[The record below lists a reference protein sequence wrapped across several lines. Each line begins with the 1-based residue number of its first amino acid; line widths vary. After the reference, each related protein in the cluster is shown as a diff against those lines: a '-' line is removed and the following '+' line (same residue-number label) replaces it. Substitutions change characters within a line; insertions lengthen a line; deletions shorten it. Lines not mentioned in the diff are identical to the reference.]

1 MIHINS
7 YKLTPAITATWGDIT
22 GNVSNQ
28 EDLVEYI
35 SEHGG
40 NAAWGSISGVI
51 EDQEDLMSLL
61 GSYATE
67 SWVSSQQF
75 ATESWVSGQG
85 YLTSVPSDYLL
96 KSNVSGNKQMLFSP
110 ELPKIYMRNSL
121 SSQLTINPT
130 LITLF
135 GDSYSMYL
143 TSNTMGL
150 AGPSDVGVGM
160 TYGPVELSSEYTL
173 TIRGSESNAT
183 FIGLDNIYL
192 KESGSLTTI
201 PFSNLK
207 DMATQSWVE
216 SQGYLQSTSLKT
228 VNNQSL
234 VGTGNIEIGGLTPE
248 QSAAIAPL
256 VNKTNGYLKYKCTTK
271 PDAVGFIDRGTQA
284 LDQYG
289 QIWVYEINGEVYY
302 INWMNLENRNISP
315 YIYKWNRTNFAFE
328 LLTYQEND
336 TEYPV
341 QIWNISPDYITAVT
355 DPHEIWC
362 DSQGRYYLNNEYII
376 DFSDPTGW
384 NFQYHPMGGTLQT
397 YNGRK
402 SNIIKLSDGNIYM
415 LYGASTA
422 ANARAWVFN
431 ESTQVFDAYGSGAS
445 FSGYAITNFY
455 RYVFYYNDAPYFTR
469 SNTGNFLYQFTISS
483 TRITATNIVVASRP
497 FPTTITYDG
506 ATYQVTGDR
515 IRKFRYYDEVEE
527 KEKYMYF
534 FYYGQLAWKLVNGE
548 WVYFDINR
556 LDSFSYNT
564 NGVEA
569 GDLLFGF
576 GYDENRVGEIPV
588 WNFTEDILIEDY
600 GWDNTVD
607 SRFKAIEDSLGD
619 AETITQN
626 ILGY

>member
-61 GSYATE
+61 GSYVTE
-67 SWVSSQQF
+67 SWISSQQF

-85 YLTSVPSDYLL
+85 YLTSVPS
-96 KSNVSGNKQMLFSP
+96 
-110 ELPKIYMRNSL
+110 
-121 SSQLTINPT
+121 
-130 LITLF
+130 
-135 GDSYSMYL
+135 
-143 TSNTMGL
+143 
-150 AGPSDVGVGM
+150 
-160 TYGPVELSSEYTL
+160 EY
-173 TIRGSESNAT
+173 
-183 FIGLDNIYL
+183 
-192 KESGSLTTI
+192 
-201 PFSNLK
+201 
-207 DMATQSWVE
+207 ATQSWVSGQGYITSSALTGYATE
-216 SQGYLQSTSLKT
+216 SWVSGQGYITSSALTGYATESWVEAQKYVHNSDLDEYATQLWVSNQGYLQSTSLKT

-271 PDAVGFIDRGTQA
+271 PGAVGFIDRGTQA

-302 INWMNLENRNISP
+302 INWMNLENENISP

-336 TEYPV
+336 TECPV
-341 QIWNISPDYITAVT
+341 QIWNISSDYITAVT
-355 DPHEIWC
+355 DPHVIWC

-397 YNGRK
+397 YNGSK

-415 LYGASTA
+415 LYAASTA

-469 SNTGNFLYQFTISS
+469 SNTGNFLYQFTITS

-556 LDSFSYNT
+556 LDSITYNT

-588 WNFTEDILIEDY
+588 WNFTENILIEDY

>member
-40 NAAWGSISGVI
+40 NSAWGSISGVI

-61 GSYATE
+61 GSYVTE
-67 SWVSSQQF
+67 SWISSQQF

-85 YLTSVPSDYLL
+85 YLTSVPS
-96 KSNVSGNKQMLFSP
+96 
-110 ELPKIYMRNSL
+110 
-121 SSQLTINPT
+121 
-130 LITLF
+130 
-135 GDSYSMYL
+135 
-143 TSNTMGL
+143 
-150 AGPSDVGVGM
+150 
-160 TYGPVELSSEYTL
+160 EY
-173 TIRGSESNAT
+173 
-183 FIGLDNIYL
+183 
-192 KESGSLTTI
+192 
-201 PFSNLK
+201 
-207 DMATQSWVE
+207 ATQSWVSDQGYLTSSALTGYATE
-216 SQGYLQSTSLKT
+216 SWVSSQGYTKAEDLTDLGLIYTDPESGDTEPGWLSLGYVTDESMFSTMGDLGLIYTDPESGDTEPGWLSQGYATESWVSGQGYLTEHQPLKT

-248 QSAAIAPL
+248 QSAAIEPL

-271 PDAVGFIDRGTQA
+271 PGAVGFIDRGTQA

-302 INWMNLENRNISP
+302 INWMNKENGNISP

-328 LLTYQEND
+328 LLTYQTYDPEVP
-336 TEYPV
+336 ERPV
-341 QIWNISPDYITAVT
+341 EIWNISSDYITAVT
-355 DPHEIWC
+355 DPHVIWC
-362 DSQGRYYLNNEYII
+362 DNQGRYYFNNEYII
-376 DFSDPTGW
+376 DFSDPAGW
-384 NFQYHPMGGTLQT
+384 RFIYHPMGGTLQT
-397 YNGRK
+397 YNGSK

-415 LYGASTA
+415 LYAASTA

-431 ESTQVFDAYGSGAS
+431 ESTQVFDAYGSGVS
-445 FSGYAITNFY
+445 FSGYSITNFY
-455 RYVFYYNDAPYFTR
+455 RFVFYYDDVPYFTR
-469 SNTGNFLYQFTISS
+469 SNTGNYLYQFTISS
-483 TRITATNIVVASRP
+483 TRITAANIVVTSRP
-497 FPTTITYDG
+497 FPTSITYDG

-576 GYDENRVGEIPV
+576 GYNENRVGEIPI
-588 WNFTEDILIEDY
+588 WNFTDDILIEDY

-607 SRFKAIEDSLGD
+607 SRFKALEDSLGD

>member
-1 MIHINS
+1 MIHLNN

-67 SWVSSQQF
+67 SWISSQQF
-75 ATESWVSGQG
+75 VTESWVSGQG
-85 YLTSVPSDYLL
+85 YLYSSNTSGDKAMNFNIDIPT
-96 KSNVSGNKQMLFSP
+96 
-110 ELPKIYMRNSL
+110 IYMRNTVNR
-121 SSQLTINPT
+121 QLRINPT

-135 GDSYSMYL
+135 GDSYSMFL
-143 TSNTMGL
+143 TSNAMGL
-150 AGPSDVGVGM
+150 AGPSDIGVGM
-160 TYGPVELSSEYTL
+160 VYDPVELSSEYAL
-173 TIRGSESNAT
+173 VIRGSESNAT

-207 DMATQSWVE
+207 DMATESWV
-216 SQGYLQSTSLKT
+216 SGQGYLTEHQPLKT

-248 QSAAIAPL
+248 QSAAIEPL

-271 PDAVGFIDRGTQA
+271 PGAVAFIDRGTQA

-302 INWMNLENRNISP
+302 INWMNKENGNISP

-328 LLTYQEND
+328 LLTYQMND

-341 QIWNISPDYITAVT
+341 EIWNISSDYITAVT
-355 DPHEIWC
+355 DPHVIWC

-397 YNGRK
+397 YNGLK
-402 SNIIKLSDGNIYM
+402 SNIIRLSDGNIYM
-415 LYGASTA
+415 LYAASTA

-431 ESTQVFDAYGSGAS
+431 ETTQVFDAYGSGAS
-445 FSGYAITNFY
+445 FSGYSIANFY

-469 SNTGNFLYQFTISS
+469 NNTGNYLYKFNITS
-483 TRITATNIVVASRP
+483 TRITAANIVVTNRP
-497 FPTTITYDG
+497 FPTSITYNG

-515 IRKFRYYDEVEE
+515 IRKFSYYDEVEE
-527 KEKYMYF
+527 KEKYIYF

-556 LDSFSYNT
+556 LDSITYNT

-588 WNFTEDILIEDY
+588 WNFTENILIDDY

-607 SRFKAIEDSLGD
+607 SRFKAIENSLGD

>member
-40 NAAWGSISGVI
+40 NSAWGSISGVI

-61 GSYATE
+61 GSYVTE
-67 SWVSSQQF
+67 SWISSQQF

-85 YLTSVPSDYLL
+85 YLTSVPS
-96 KSNVSGNKQMLFSP
+96 
-110 ELPKIYMRNSL
+110 
-121 SSQLTINPT
+121 
-130 LITLF
+130 
-135 GDSYSMYL
+135 
-143 TSNTMGL
+143 
-150 AGPSDVGVGM
+150 
-160 TYGPVELSSEYTL
+160 EY
-173 TIRGSESNAT
+173 
-183 FIGLDNIYL
+183 
-192 KESGSLTTI
+192 
-201 PFSNLK
+201 
-207 DMATQSWVE
+207 ATQSWVSDQGYLTSSALTGYATE
-216 SQGYLQSTSLKT
+216 SWVSSQGYTKAEDLTDLGLIYTDPESGDTEPGWLSLGYVTDESMFSTMGDLGLIYTDPESGDTEPGWLSQGYATESWVSGQGYLTEHQPLKT

-248 QSAAIAPL
+248 QSAAIEPL

-271 PDAVGFIDRGTQA
+271 PGAVGFIDRGTQA

-302 INWMNLENRNISP
+302 INWMNKENGNISP

-328 LLTYQEND
+328 LLTYQTYDPEVP
-336 TEYPV
+336 ERPV
-341 QIWNISPDYITAVT
+341 EIWNISSDYITAVT
-355 DPHEIWC
+355 DPHVIWC
-362 DSQGRYYLNNEYII
+362 DSQGRYYFNNEYII

-397 YNGRK
+397 YNGSK

-415 LYGASTA
+415 LYAASTA

-455 RYVFYYNDAPYFTR
+455 RFVFYYNDAPYFTR
-469 SNTGNFLYQFTISS
+469 NNTGNFLYQFTITS
-483 TRITATNIVVASRP
+483 TKITAANIVVANRP

-515 IRKFRYYDEVEE
+515 IRKFSYYDEVEE

-588 WNFTEDILIEDY
+588 WNFTENILIEDY

-607 SRFKAIEDSLGD
+607 SRFKAIENSLGD

>member
-51 EDQEDLMSLL
+51 EDQEDLMGLL
-61 GSYATE
+61 GSYVTE

-85 YLTSVPSDYLL
+85 YLTSVPS
-96 KSNVSGNKQMLFSP
+96 
-110 ELPKIYMRNSL
+110 
-121 SSQLTINPT
+121 
-130 LITLF
+130 
-135 GDSYSMYL
+135 
-143 TSNTMGL
+143 
-150 AGPSDVGVGM
+150 
-160 TYGPVELSSEYTL
+160 EY
-173 TIRGSESNAT
+173 
-183 FIGLDNIYL
+183 
-192 KESGSLTTI
+192 
-201 PFSNLK
+201 
-207 DMATQSWVE
+207 ATQSWVSGQGYITSSALTGYATQSWVSE
-216 SQGYLQSTSLKT
+216 QGYLTEHQPLKT

-271 PDAVGFIDRGTQA
+271 PGAVGFIDRGTQA

-302 INWMNLENRNISP
+302 INWMNLENGNISP

-328 LLTYQEND
+328 LLTYQTGDPEVP
-336 TEYPV
+336 ERPV
-341 QIWNISPDYITAVT
+341 EIWNISSDYITAVT
-355 DPHEIWC
+355 DPHVIWC

-397 YNGRK
+397 YNGLK

-415 LYGASTA
+415 LYAATTA
-422 ANARAWVFN
+422 TNARAWVFN
-431 ESTQVFDAYGSGAS
+431 ESTQVFDAYGSGVS
-445 FSGYAITNFY
+445 FQGYSIANFY

-469 SNTGNFLYQFTISS
+469 NNTGNYLFQFNITSK
-483 TRITATNIVVASRP
+483 RITATNIAAGSRP
-497 FPTTITYDG
+497 FPTTITYEDT
-506 ATYQVTGDR
+506 TYQVTGDR
-515 IRKFRYYDEVEE
+515 IRKFSYYDEVEE

-534 FYYGQLAWKLVNGE
+534 FYYGQNAFKLVNGE

-556 LDSFSYNT
+556 LDSITYNT

-607 SRFKAIEDSLGD
+607 SRFKAIENSLGD

>member
-40 NAAWGSISGVI
+40 NSAWGSISGVI

-61 GSYATE
+61 GSYVTE
-67 SWVSSQQF
+67 SWISSQQF

-85 YLTSVPSDYLL
+85 YLTSVPS
-96 KSNVSGNKQMLFSP
+96 
-110 ELPKIYMRNSL
+110 
-121 SSQLTINPT
+121 
-130 LITLF
+130 
-135 GDSYSMYL
+135 
-143 TSNTMGL
+143 
-150 AGPSDVGVGM
+150 
-160 TYGPVELSSEYTL
+160 EY
-173 TIRGSESNAT
+173 
-183 FIGLDNIYL
+183 
-192 KESGSLTTI
+192 
-201 PFSNLK
+201 
-207 DMATQSWVE
+207 ATQSWVSDQGYLTSSALTGYATE
-216 SQGYLQSTSLKT
+216 SWVSSQGYTKAEDLTDLGLIYTDPESGDTEPGWLSLGYVTDESMFSTMGDLGLIYTDPESGDTEPGWLSQGYATESWVSGQGYLTEHQPLKT

-248 QSAAIAPL
+248 QSAAIEPL

-271 PDAVGFIDRGTQA
+271 PGAVGFIDRGTQA

-289 QIWVYEINGEVYY
+289 QIWVYEINGDVYY
-302 INWMNLENRNISP
+302 INWMNKENGNISP

-328 LLTYQEND
+328 LLTYQTYDPEVP
-336 TEYPV
+336 ERPV
-341 QIWNISPDYITAVT
+341 EIWNISSDYITAVT
-355 DPHEIWC
+355 DPHVIWC
-362 DSQGRYYLNNEYII
+362 DSQGRYYFNNEYII

-397 YNGRK
+397 YNGSK

-415 LYGASTA
+415 LYAASTA

-455 RYVFYYNDAPYFTR
+455 RFVFYYNDAPYFTR
-469 SNTGNFLYQFTISS
+469 NNTGNFLYQFTITS
-483 TRITATNIVVASRP
+483 TKITAANIVVANRP

-515 IRKFRYYDEVEE
+515 IRKFSYYDEVEE

-588 WNFTEDILIEDY
+588 WNFTENILIEDY

-607 SRFKAIEDSLGD
+607 SRFKAIENSLGD